1 MKKRGTLLS
10 LIFIIQVI
18 FVSSTAFGSSGV
30 QRLFSLVDYIG
41 GDYQFAVSSGRII
54 NDDEYSEM
62 VEFSSSAVA
71 ISAAL
76 DINSD
81 DLIRKIKKLSKK
93 IKAKAPVQEVKD
105 ITAEIKK
112 ELISD
117 FNVAVHPSS
126 MPDISNGSTLFALNC
141 TACHGARG
149 DGKGILSANLTPQPT
164 DFRSPDVSPGLSPLK
179 VYNTLKFGI
188 EDTSMPAFSTLTD
201 KEKWDVAFYVLSVG
215 FPDNVPSDAANAAEV
230 QVPEDL
236 SDYKAVSSLTNK
248 EIIDRLNLDDDS
260 SYAALMAIRSSGSD
274 NGPKNDQNGKN
285 KHIEFSAAGLQEA
298 LNHYKSGERKKALES
313 SIDAYLNGYELIESD
328 ISVADGALA
337 LRIEQNMTKFRSD
350 IKKGVPAAELEL
362 LANNISTDLNKASDL
377 LSDKT
382 TFNSAVL
389 FTSSFSIIVREG
401 LEAILI
407 IAAIIAFLVNTGSRR
422 VIRYIHVGWISA
434 IVAGLI
440 TWYAARTVISISGL
454 SRELIEGFTSLI
466 AAAVLFYV
474 SYWLISKIDVEKWKE
489 FIKAKIE
496 NALNKKSVVAL
507 VMVSFLAVY
516 REAFET
522 VLFYQALGYQ
532 AGDNVSPV
540 IWGLVAGTAVTAV
553 LGFLVFKLAISI
565 PLKYFFSATSLLLYF
580 LCFILIGKGINELQ
594 SAGMIGTT
602 LVEHVPQI
610 DILGIYPTL
619 ETLVPQSLIVAAFI
633 FASFWIANVSREKE
647 RKEIAIN
654 VSRISEE
661 LKTMYDSFDH
671 IKGHVLEWKKCEDI
685 DLEAEELDNQIHDVI
700 DHVDQLQNKLGDFYQ
715 NIAPP
720 QRPT

>member
-1 MKKRGTLLS
+1 MTKRVIALS
-10 LIFIIQVI
+10 LVFIVQVI
-18 FVSSTAFGSSGV
+18 FMSSTAFGSNDI
-30 QRLFSLVDYIG
+30 QRLFSLVDYIE
-41 GDYQFAVSSGRII
+41 GDYQSAVSSGRII
-54 NDDEYSEM
+54 NNDEYNEM

-76 DINSD
+76 DINNN
-81 DLIRKIKKLSKK
+81 LIRKIKKLSKK
-93 IKAKAPVQEVKD
+93 IKAKGTVQEVKNL
-105 ITAEIKK
+105 TAEIKK
-112 ELISD
+112 DLISD
-117 FNVAVHPSS
+117 FNVAAYPSS
-126 MPDISNGSTLFALNC
+126 MPNISNGSTLFALNC

-149 DGKGILSANLTPQPT
+149 NGNGILAANLTPQPT
-164 DFRSPDVSPGLSPLK
+164 DFRSPDVSPELSPLK

-215 FPDNVPSDAANAAEV
+215 FPDNVPGDAAEV
-230 QVPEDL
+230 KVPKDL
-236 SDYKAVSSLTNK
+236 SDYKTVSSLTNQ
-248 EIIDRLNLDDDS
+248 EIINRLGLDDKS
-260 SYAALMAIRSSGSD
+260 SYAALMAIRNSGSD
-274 NGPKNDQNGKN
+274 NGPKDNYNDKN
-285 KHIEFSAAGLQEA
+285 KHIEFSAAGLRSA
-298 LNHYKSGERKKALES
+298 LKHYKNGERKKALES

-328 ISVADGALA
+328 ISVADGTLA
-337 LRIEQNMTKFRSD
+337 LKIEQNMTKFRSD
-350 IKKGVPAAELEL
+350 IKKGVPAEQLEL
-362 LANNISTDLNKASDL
+362 LANNITTDLNKASDL

-407 IAAIIAFLVNTGSRR
+407 IAAIIAFLVNTGSRK

-434 IVAGLI
+434 IAAGLI

-496 NALNKKSVVAL
+496 TALNKKSVVAL

-532 AGDNVSPV
+532 AGDNISPV
-540 IWGLVAGTAVTAV
+540 IWGLVAGVAVTAV
-553 LGFLVFKLAISI
+553 LGLLVFKLAISI
-565 PLKYFFSATSLLLYF
+565 PIRYFFSATSLLLYF
-580 LCFILIGKGINELQ
+580 LCFILIGKGIHELQ

-619 ETLVPQSLIVAAFI
+619 ETLIPQSFIVAAFI

-715 NIAPP
+715 NIATP